1 LFDKVAALKLHPS
14 SGLAPTSG
22 GSAGLTGN
30 HRHPAGGFVLLFF
43 DTETSGLPRRWNA
56 PTSDLANWPRLV
68 QLGWVLVSPDG
79 QEEAR
84 SCRLVKPEGLT
95 ISYGATRQ
103 HGISTEYALRHGE
116 PLQEVLDEFR
126 AALENV
132 TQVVGHNISFDLN
145 IVGAELLRQGWVN
158 ALVTRPSICTMR
170 EGTDYCQLPGR
181 YGYKWPTLTELH
193 FKLFGTEFESAHDAL
208 ADTEACMR
216 CYFELRNKRVL
227 N

>member
-84 SCRLVKPEGLT
+84 SCRLVKPEG
-95 ISYGATRQ
+95 
-103 HGISTEYALRHGE
+103 
-116 PLQEVLDEFR
+116 FR